1 MEKDIKEVKIHKYIG
16 TKVVKAYPCPAWK
29 DAGDHKAG
37 DEGYKVIYEDG
48 YESWSPKDVFE
59 KHYKKSDTYIDRMK
73 IELEELQDKLIK
85 LDNFLESEKS
95 INLISGNERFLMEDQ
110 AAYMERYIGC
120 LVSRIDYAETKK

>member
-1 MEKDIKEVKIHKYIG
+1 MEKDIKEVKMHKYIG

-29 DAGDHKAG
+29 NAGGHKVG

-110 AAYMERYIGC
+110 AAYMERYICC